1 MTAFLFLRAL
11 LEARLEPKA
20 VKWFRESLNEVARGA
35 PDARFAALISMA
47 SRHARGQM
55 LSPTDKELRSAQ
67 QLVEGWN
74 PERWTLLDATRVAL
88 VLSRP
93 DLAKESGVIAIED
106 VFRYA
111 DEGELCA
118 LYRGLALLPD
128 PERFVARAREGCR
141 TNMRSVFEAVALDT
155 PYPVRYFDDDAWR
168 QTVIKCVFVGA
179 PLWRMWGLDD
189 RLSDELAR
197 MALDLV
203 DERRSAGRPVQP
215 ELWLCL
221 GDHGGRRGMAA
232 IDAEVQ
238 PDNSHLAG
246 RRAALLA
253 LARAGATKR
262 LKAVESTVDP
272 ALAETLESALAG
284 RTAQSEFRVFDTPS

>member
-1 MTAFLFLRAL
+1 MSSFLFLRTL
-11 LEARLEPKA
+11 LEARLEPKPL
-20 VKWFRESLNEVARGA
+20 KWFRESLNEVAHGA
-35 PDARFAALISMA
+35 NDARLAALISIA
-47 SRHARGQM
+47 SRHVRGRM
-55 LSPTDKELRSAQ
+55 LEPTEKDLRSAQ

-74 PERWTLLDATRVAL
+74 PERWSLLEAVRVAL

-93 DLAKESGVIAIED
+93 DLAEESGAIAVED
-106 VFRYA
+106 AFRYA

-118 LYRGLALLPD
+118 LYRCLALLPQ
-128 PERFVARAREGCR
+128 PERFVDRAREGCR

-168 QTVIKCVFVGA
+168 QAVVKCVFIGA
-179 PLWRMWGLDD
+179 PLWRMWGLDT

-203 DERRSAGRPVQP
+203 DERRSAGRPIQP

-221 GDHGGRRGMAA
+221 GQHGGRRALKA
-232 IDAEVQ
+232 IETELQTENASLE
-238 PDNSHLAG
+238 G

-253 LARAGATKR
+253 LARAGETKR
-262 LKAVESTVDP
+262 LAKMKKTIDP
-272 ALAETLESALAG
+272 ALADTLEAALDGRASQAEFRALA
-284 RTAQSEFRVFDTPS
+284 TTL